1 MVLGMVII
9 AKLKRRV
16 RILRAK
22 KGLPPLEN
30 PDDLPDPALDPD
42 HVEVGHY
49 MYWFRLLCSHAQVL
63 NEKDVNELRYHQAKF
78 AESQVR

>member
-49 MYWFRLLCSHAQVL
+49 MQY
-63 NEKDVNELRYHQAKF
+63 
-78 AESQVR
+78 